1 MLDLI
6 SHVHLKLTIPLE
18 SRLRDVQAAT
28 YYTLFSRKYSAIVT
42 EMATVDGQQ
51 PHEMLAWVK
60 ASRHLPLF
68 GRPGEEPRSRIIFAT
83 DGPISDKWKKQEA
96 SHTGPRRR

>member
-1 MLDLI
+1 MVEVVNML
-6 SHVHLKLTIPLE
+6 
-18 SRLRDVQAAT
+18 R
-28 YYTLFSRKYSAIVT
+28 
-42 EMATVDGQQ
+42 ATVDGQQ

-60 ASRHLPLF
+60 ACRHLPLF